1 MRWESDSRIVI
12 WAGCVTERETNTY
25 HYSLIY
31 FDFMHWLMLR
41 ASVRLLSPLLL
52 IWLAVTHKQKVW
64 TYVCFHVL
72 LFAVFIYVFLHPPP
86 LPHRL
91 QSKQEGSVTEICSV
105 TPPTPY
111 CCLLLGVSPFVCVRP
126 LFLMGHWDMCVSQY
140 QLMDCRGQCTP
151 ALPLILLPLSFL
163 SLMFPFTQGEQH
175 IPENCESS
183 LFHSKR
189 LTLDK
194 CTYVWNV
201 IIYL

>member
-1 MRWESDSRIVI
+1 M
-12 WAGCVTERETNTY
+12 
-25 HYSLIY
+25 
-31 FDFMHWLMLR
+31 
-41 ASVRLLSPLLL
+41 RLLSPPPFDL
-52 IWLAVTHKQKVW
+52 IGCHPQAEGLNICMFSCIALC
-64 TYVCFHVL
+64 CFYL
-72 LFAVFIYVFLHPPP
+72 CFPSPPP
-86 LPHRL
+86 PHRL

-194 CTYVWNV
+194 CTYV
-201 IIYL
+201 

>member
-1 MRWESDSRIVI
+1 MCDWERDKHV
-12 WAGCVTERETNTY
+12 
-25 HYSLIY
+25 SLQ
-31 FDFMHWLMLR
+31 FDLLWFHALTHVKSLR
-41 ASVRLLSPLLL
+41 AAP
-52 IWLAVTHKQKVW
+52 Q
-64 TYVCFHVL
+64 
-72 LFAVFIYVFLHPPP
+72 PPP
-86 LPHRL
+86 FDLIGYHPQAEGLNICMFSCIALCCFYLCFPSPPPPHRL